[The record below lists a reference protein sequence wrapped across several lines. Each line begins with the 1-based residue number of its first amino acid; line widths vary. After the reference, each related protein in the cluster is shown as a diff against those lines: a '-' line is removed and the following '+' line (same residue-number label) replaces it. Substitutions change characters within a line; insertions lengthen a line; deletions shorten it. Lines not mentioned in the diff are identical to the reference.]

1 MIKSQK
7 SGVACQ
13 KGSTDQPG
21 SSSGGPL
28 FSLDSHNIHML
39 IVGIPLNLHNVPQL
53 LVPVLY
59 K

>member
-39 IVGIPLNLHNVPQL
+39 IVGIPVNLHNVH
-53 LVPVLY
+53 
-59 K
+59 